1 VNEKHGVNMLA
12 CVCAID
18 RAALPALMEY
28 WVPEVDVT
36 GVHELVGNAL
46 NLEGQNDRPTNL
58 RAEEFEELRGESEG
72 DADEG

>member
-1 VNEKHGVNMLA
+1 
-12 CVCAID
+12 
-18 RAALPALMEY
+18 MEY

-36 GVHELVGNAL
+36 GIHELLGNGL
-46 NLEGQNDRPTNL
+46 NLAGQNDRPTNL